1 MGTLADSLFNV
12 LMSWV
17 RALVNSI
24 WALFTTD
31 HMTLLEFLGKNWV
44 MLVVI
49 MLAAGLVIDWL
60 VWLVRWKPY
69 HLWARRV
76 RRFLHLPSPEEEEEE
91 ERKQRKKAKRQP
103 SAPVEE
109 EQWDESD
116 EEQWLPL
123 EQPRLDARQEQ
134 EVMRQ
139 AESVPDAEL
148 GAYPGM
154 KYGAQAAP
162 RENMESTQRYAAVHS
177 EGPGAAEVERRKAEI
192 AAWQLQM
199 QEEARQKAEAER
211 AAREEEQRRIAAQK
225 AYEEEQ
231 RRIAAQKA
239 YEEEQRR
246 IAAQKA
252 YEEEQRRIAAQKA
265 YEEEQRRI
273 AAQKAY
279 EEEQRRIAA
288 QKAYE
293 DEQARLAQEEYQRQ
307 MAEYERQKAQ
317 YEQDMARYRQEKA
330 AYDAQMAQQS
340 QQNAAETPSAR
351 RRRAPQRPMTYS
363 DYVSGETVENLP
375 DPPRWPQV
383 QQAAEQTR
391 TAAEKSAKTKKQG
404 GLMGRMAKLIE
415 EEDENDVSGIASLP
429 PRVNVQDAYR
439 PAKTPQKTR
448 KR

>member
-49 MLAAGLVIDWL
+49 MLAAGLVMDWL

-91 ERKQRKKAKRQP
+91 ERKQRKKEKRQP

-211 AAREEEQRRIAAQK
+211 AAREEEQRRA
-225 AYEEEQ
+225 
-231 RRIAAQKA
+231 
-239 YEEEQRR
+239 
-246 IAAQKA
+246 
-252 YEEEQRRIAAQKA
+252 
-265 YEEEQRRI
+265 
-273 AAQKAY
+273 
-279 EEEQRRIAA
+279 AA

-307 MAEYERQKAQ
+307 LAEYERQKAQ

-340 QQNAAETPSAR
+340 QQNTAETTSAR

-391 TAAEKSAKTKKQG
+391 TAAEKPAKAKKQG
-404 GLMGRMAKLIE
+404 GLMGHVAKLIE

-429 PRVNVQDAYR
+429 PRVDVHDAYR

>member
-109 EQWDESD
+109 EQWDEPE

-123 EQPRLDARQEQ
+123 EQPRLDAQQER

-211 AAREEEQRRIAAQK
+211 AAREEEQRRAAAQK

-239 YEEEQRR
+239 YEEEQ
-246 IAAQKA
+246 
-252 YEEEQRRIAAQKA
+252 
-265 YEEEQRRI
+265 
-273 AAQKAY
+273 
-279 EEEQRRIAA
+279 
-288 QKAYE
+288 
-293 DEQARLAQEEYQRQ
+293 ARLAQEEYQRQ
-307 MAEYERQKAQ
+307 LAEYERQKAQ

-351 RRRAPQRPMTYS
+351 RRRTPQRPMTYS

-391 TAAEKSAKTKKQG
+391 TTTEKSTKAKKQS

-429 PRVNVQDAYR
+429 PRVNVHDAYR
-439 PAKTPQKTR
+439 PAKTPQKTG
-448 KR
+448 KRNR

>member
-162 RENMESTQRYAAVHS
+162 RESMESTQRYAAVHS

-231 RRIAAQKA
+231 RRA
-239 YEEEQRR
+239 
-246 IAAQKA
+246 
-252 YEEEQRRIAAQKA
+252 
-265 YEEEQRRI
+265 
-273 AAQKAY
+273 
-279 EEEQRRIAA
+279 AA

-307 MAEYERQKAQ
+307 LAEYERQKAQ

-340 QQNAAETPSAR
+340 QQNTAETTSVR

-391 TAAEKSAKTKKQG
+391 TAAEKPEKAKKQG
-404 GLMGRMAKLIE
+404 GLMGRVAKLIE
-415 EEDENDVSGIASLP
+415 EEDKNDVSGIASLP
-429 PRVNVQDAYR
+429 PRVDVHDAYR

>member
-44 MLVVI
+44 MLVII
-49 MLAAGLVIDWL
+49 MLAAGLVMDWL

-211 AAREEEQRRIAAQK
+211 AAREEEQRRAAAQK

-231 RRIAAQKA
+231 RRAAAQKA
-239 YEEEQRR
+239 C
-246 IAAQKA
+246 
-252 YEEEQRRIAAQKA
+252 
-265 YEEEQRRI
+265 EEEQRRI

-340 QQNAAETPSAR
+340 QQNTAETTSVR
-351 RRRAPQRPMTYS
+351 RRRVPQRPMTYS

-391 TAAEKSAKTKKQG
+391 TAAEKPAKTKKQG
-404 GLMGRMAKLIE
+404 GLMGHVAKLIE

-429 PRVNVQDAYR
+429 PRVDVHDAYR

>member
-49 MLAAGLVIDWL
+49 MLAAGLVMDWL

-231 RRIAAQKA
+231 RRAAAQKA
-239 YEEEQRR
+239 C
-246 IAAQKA
+246 
-252 YEEEQRRIAAQKA
+252 
-265 YEEEQRRI
+265 
-273 AAQKAY
+273 
-279 EEEQRRIAA
+279 
-288 QKAYE
+288 E

-307 MAEYERQKAQ
+307 LAEYERQKAQ

-340 QQNAAETPSAR
+340 QQNTAETTSAR

-363 DYVSGETVENLP
+363 DYVTGETVENLP

-391 TAAEKSAKTKKQG
+391 TAAEKPAKTKKQG
-404 GLMGRMAKLIE
+404 GLMGRVAKLIE